1 MRSRQAVAGTRLGHS
16 RHFPVTIP
24 AVIPEQASPNP
35 PPAEFAL
42 DKRLVRRSFD
52 RAADSYDK
60 AAFLQQEIG
69 NRLVERLELVRL
81 QPTQIVDVGAG
92 TGHVS
97 AALSQRYP
105 DSRLLVSD
113 LAEGML
119 HHSRRRLQGAAG
131 KGGGVAGLLRRTL
144 AAANPGQRSRFAF
157 VSADAEQLPLADAST
172 DLLVSNLMLQWC
184 PDLDRALAE
193 FRRVLAPEGLLM
205 FTTFGPDTLKELRAA
220 WAEVDGLT
228 HVNAFIDMHDI
239 GDAVMRAGL
248 SEPVM
253 DVEKM
258 TVTYPELRPLMRDLK
273 DIGAH
278 NVSAGR
284 RHGITGRQ
292 RLARVSAAYEQW
304 RSDGVLPASYEVI
317 YGHAWAPAGGKTVS
331 RGGEV
336 RVQLDSLRPG

>member
-1 MRSRQAVAGTRLGHS
+1 VNLEPHA
-16 RHFPVTIP
+16 ID
-24 AVIPEQASPNP
+24 
-35 PPAEFAL
+35 EFAI
-42 DKRLVRRSFD
+42 DKRQVRRSFE
-52 RAADSYDK
+52 RAADSYDA

-69 NRLVERLELVRL
+69 DRLVERLDLVRL
-81 QPTQIVDVGAG
+81 EPQQIVDVGAG

-97 AALSQRYP
+97 AALGERYP
-105 DSRLLVSD
+105 DSRLLVTD
-113 LAEGML
+113 IAEGML
-119 HHSRRRLQGAAG
+119 QCSRRRLQPGVSSGLAG
-131 KGGGVAGLLRRTL
+131 LAGLLKRTL
-144 AAANPGQRSRFAF
+144 TARRGSRFAY

-193 FRRVLAPEGLLM
+193 FRRVLTPGGLLM

-248 SEPVM
+248 GEPVM
-253 DVEKM
+253 DAERM
-258 TVTYPELRPLMRDLK
+258 TVTYPELLPLMRDLK

-278 NVSAGR
+278 HVSAGR
-284 RHGITGRQ
+284 RHGMTGRQ
-292 RLARVSAAYEQW
+292 RLSRVAAAYEQW

-317 YGHAWAPAGGKTVS
+317 YGHAWAPLAGKPVS
-331 RGGEV
+331 RGGEQ
-336 RVQLDSLRPG
+336 RVQLDSLRRG

>member
-1 MRSRQAVAGTRLGHS
+1 MN
-16 RHFPVTIP
+16 
-24 AVIPEQASPNP
+24 PEQPPSNQP

-42 DKRLVRRSFD
+42 DKRQVRRSFD
-52 RAADSYDK
+52 RAADSYDQ

-69 NRLVERLELVRL
+69 NRLVERLDLVRL
-81 QPTQIVDVGAG
+81 QPEQIVDIGAG

-119 HHSRRRLQGAAG
+119 QHSRRRLQPGASSG
-131 KGGGVAGLLRRTL
+131 LAGLLRRSI
-144 AAANPGQRSRFAF
+144 AAARPSQRSRFAF
-157 VSADAEQLPLADAST
+157 VSADAEHLPLADASV

-253 DVEKM
+253 DAEKM
-258 TVTYPELRPLMRDLK
+258 TVTYPEVLPLMRDLK

-284 RHGITGRQ
+284 RRGITGRQ

-304 RSDGVLPASYEVI
+304 RSNGVLPASYEVI
-317 YGHAWAPAGGKTVS
+317 YGHAWAPAAGKAVS
-331 RGGEV
+331 RGSEV
-336 RVQLDSLRPG
+336 RVSLNSLRPD